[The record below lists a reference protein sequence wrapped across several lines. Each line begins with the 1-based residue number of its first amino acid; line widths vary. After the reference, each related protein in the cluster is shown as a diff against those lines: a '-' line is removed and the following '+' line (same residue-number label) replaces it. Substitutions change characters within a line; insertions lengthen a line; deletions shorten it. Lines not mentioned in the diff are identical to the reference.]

1 MPREAAVQSMLEYST
16 DFESSLY
23 EFLGQDY
30 DGEWPDRAPYPQG
43 YSLVEDG
50 DFVVFR
56 LTGSPLFQELKK
68 KVSAISTVASNV
80 LAETPGKATFEW
92 ISKAVEWIE
101 SVSGSFSQNT
111 SGQLTLQGDLAEQ
124 LFHDGE
130 AVLLDVPDDLRKTL
144 SQHGISV
151 STNKEGK
158 LTVKSKKKGAQ
169 YAVGAT
175 IIRWAPIIL
184 DALKSD
190 LLRSRS
196 WVERLK
202 SYSSDYRRYCEE
214 YGHVFTDE
222 ATLGAHFFHREL
234 GNLLHEET
242 DLVVSP
248 PDLMTSNART
258 IVRDLHTYLTTYSSS
273 ELKRKAAD
281 GIFKVKKNVVSTR
294 GMLRDALLNR
304 LASSGGELSP
314 PTGSDGHRQEAS
326 TLGRPRRLGSH
337 PHYPRSSRYATR
349 EDLDRALYNIG
360 ATPERQLP
368 QEAIA
373 SLCAVKA
380 AEIESILFVLYK
392 GKPMEYRVQASVL
405 YFGLCGNVSL
415 CLEVLTGKMSVSCF
429 AKLTSEELP
438 KQICLDNKSGSD
450 LFQFSASWK
459 GSRFSFSAH
468 LVLESDCDPSDNSIE
483 LPDALSQTGTL
494 SSDRVLAWVQDVKSK
509 GPVGFLTYRLECR
522 SAEELRSFLDFR
534 EKYSENDRLWLL
546 RLNKEDWVFLFTPE
560 FADLAREILG
570 EDFCHPNS
578 TYVVVV
584 RQQKP
589 PMLSS
594 ANNNNNG
601 VDDDDDDGDGRW
613 AKVVGRSNRVTNY
626 R

>member
-196 WVERLK
+196 WVERLE

-214 YGHVFTDE
+214 YGHVFTDK

-258 IVRDLHTYLTTYSSS
+258 IVRDLQTYLTTHSSP

-294 GMLRDALLNR
+294 GMLRDTLLNR

-314 PTGSDGHRQEAS
+314 PAGSDDHGQEIS
-326 TLGRPRRLGSH
+326 TLLDRPRRLGSH
-337 PHYPRSSRYATR
+337 PHYPQSSRYATR

-368 QEAIA
+368 QEVFA

-392 GKPMEYRVQASVL
+392 GNPMEYRVQANAL

-415 CLEVLTGKMSVSCF
+415 CIEVLTGKMSVSRF
-429 AKLTSEELP
+429 AKLTSEKLP

-450 LFQFSASWK
+450 LFQFSAGWK
-459 GSRFSFSAH
+459 GSRFSFAAH

-494 SSDRVLAWVQDVKSK
+494 SSDKMLAWIQDLESK
-509 GPVGFLTYRLECR
+509 GPLDFLTYRLECR
-522 SAEELRSFLDFR
+522 SAEELRTFLEFR
-534 EKYSENDRLWLL
+534 EKCREDDRMWLL
-546 RLNKEDWVFLFTPE
+546 KLNKEDYVFLFTPE
-560 FADLAREILG
+560 FADLAREIMG

-578 TYVVVV
+578 TYAVVV
-584 RQQKP
+584 RQQNA
-589 PMLSS
+589 LYSI
-594 ANNNNNG
+594 
-601 VDDDDDDGDGRW
+601 W
-613 AKVVGRSNRVTNY
+613 AKVVGRSNRVTTY